1 MNKERPFCSEREKRT
16 PTLTPNT
23 KFDNYYVM
31 YQQKIDE
38 TMSKSLCPAADE
50 LKMDSIANIIV
61 LLLSKVCVCL
71 QLQTWCMVKN
81 KKMTQQFA

>member
-1 MNKERPFCSEREKRT
+1 
-16 PTLTPNT
+16 
-23 KFDNYYVM
+23 M

-61 LLLSKVCVCL
+61 LLLSKVCAFSCKHGA
-71 QLQTWCMVKN
+71 W
-81 KKMTQQFA
+81 